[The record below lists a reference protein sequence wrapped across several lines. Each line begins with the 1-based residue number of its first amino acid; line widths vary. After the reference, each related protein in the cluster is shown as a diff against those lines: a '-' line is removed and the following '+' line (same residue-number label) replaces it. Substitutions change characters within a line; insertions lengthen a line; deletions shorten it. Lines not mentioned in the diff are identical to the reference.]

1 MTMQQQA
8 VAAAIS
14 YMKSHLSERVTLEQT
29 ALAAGYSKYH
39 LERLFRQQT
48 GQTVHRYLQQLRLAY
63 AAEQLRTTRKPVV
76 EIALDACYESQP
88 SFTTAFKQR
97 YGVTP
102 QVYRQQHTRTLLSA
116 GIHSAA
122 VTGRYAA

>member
-14 YMKSHLSERVTLEQT
+14 YMKAHLSERVTLEQT

-39 LERLFRQQT
+39 LERLFRQHT
-48 GQTVHRYLQQLRLAY
+48 GQTVHRYLQQLRLTR
-63 AAEQLRTTRKPVV
+63 AAEQLRTTRKSVV

-97 YGVTP
+97 FGMTP
-102 QVYRQQHTRTLLSA
+102 QSYRQQHARTLLLE

-122 VTGRYAA
+122 VTERYAA

>member
-1 MTMQQQA
+1 MTIQQQA
-8 VAAAIS
+8 VAAVIS
-14 YMKSHLSERVTLEQT
+14 YMKTHLSERITLEQ
-29 ALAAGYSKYH
+29 AASAAGYSKYH
-39 LERLFRQQT
+39 LERLFRRQT
-48 GQTVHRYLQQLRLAY
+48 GLTVHRYLQQMRLMH

-102 QVYRQQHTRTLLSA
+102 QAYRQQHARPLWPVGSNSTA
-116 GIHSAA
+116 GRCAA
-122 VTGRYAA
+122 